1 MERVDTQ
8 VGDYRVTRHLQTKGE
23 SSFYEG
29 LHVPLRRPVLIEAVS
44 PGSST
49 NLGDALLER
58 AAQLAKLQHPALATL
73 LDYRVADNTH
83 YFISEHADGISL
95 QEYMQTLQTP
105 LPQRECLSLFNRL
118 LDGFA
123 YLHKQQLSHG
133 QVHPGFII
141 LLKEG
146 GVKIFGMGNTNL
158 SGEGGLRE
166 SLDAPKGWNV
176 YKVHKPLSD
185 EKTGMSNDVYVLG
198 MLLERMLNGQP
209 ASASAGAANQISN
222 AIYAIIRRATHRSP
236 LERFPNAIAFGKAL
250 QQVTTV
256 SPNAPENNSRPAP
269 PPPVT
274 VEQRPEGK
282 LASMAEMPL
291 LLLILAVI
299 ITAGFVMTLKHPP
312 GASPSEKAVVP
323 VTENDQAQGN
333 RASGQQEEIFTADAA
348 GEDPPLV
355 DSSGTG
361 LEEAE
366 PESEDNAYMKAATR
380 EQMEGYYA
388 ALRDNDVETMMQF
401 FNPPLQRFFN
411 EQHVT
416 ETELR
421 AFLSQSWRRT
431 PEARHNI
438 MWNTMRY
445 GKDEKGNHLVDYW
458 MYYHYRRANSDRWR
472 KQIVFTRIKLNQD
485 LKIISMTGH

>member
-1 MERVDTQ
+1 M
-8 VGDYRVTRHLQTKGE
+8 
-23 SSFYEG
+23 
-29 LHVPLRRPVLIEAVS
+29 
-44 PGSST
+44 
-49 NLGDALLER
+49 GDALLER

-73 LDYRVADNTH
+73 LDYRVADNIH

-95 QEYMQTLQTP
+95 QEYLQTLQMP

-123 YLHKQQLSHG
+123 YLHKQQLAHG
-133 QVHPGFII
+133 QVHPGFIL

-158 SGEGGLRE
+158 AGKGGLRE
-166 SLDAPKGWNV
+166 SLDAPSGWNV
-176 YKVHKPLSD
+176 YKVHTPLSD
-185 EKTGMSNDVYVLG
+185 EKTGMSADVYELG
-198 MLLERMLNGQP
+198 MLLQRMLTGQL
-209 ASASAGAANQISN
+209 ASAPAGVANQISN
-222 AIYAIIRRATHRSP
+222 ATYAIIRKATHRDP
-236 LERFPNAIAFGKAL
+236 QERFPNAIAFGKAL

-256 SPNAPENNSRPAP
+256 SPDAPQNNLRTAP
-269 PPPVT
+269 VPKPGDST
-274 VEQRPEGK
+274 EQRPEGK
-282 LASMAEMPL
+282 LASLAEMPL

-299 ITAGFVMTLKHPP
+299 ITAGFIMTLKQPP
-312 GASPSEKAVVP
+312 DAPPSKRAVVP
-323 VTENDQAQGN
+323 ITEPDQAQGN
-333 RASGQQEEIFTADAA
+333 RAPGPKEEIFTADAA
-348 GEDPPLV
+348 EEDLPLV
-355 DSSGTG
+355 DSAGAS

-366 PESEDNAYMKAATR
+366 PESEENAYVKAAAR

-388 ALRDNDVETMMQF
+388 ALRANDVETMMKF
-401 FNPPLQRFFN
+401 FSPPLQRFFN

-445 GKDEKGNHLVDYW
+445 RKDEAGNHLVDYW
-458 MYYHYRRANSDRWR
+458 MYYHYRRANRDRWR
-472 KQIVFTRIKLNQD
+472 KQIVFTQVKLDQD